1 MEKKEIKQVCLCDGW
16 QWWVIFTNSA
26 KLEFSQHPLRCSMD
40 LVDLRAR
47 SKFLADL
54 EFVELGRLARKIRS
68 RSVF

>member
-1 MEKKEIKQVCLCDGW
+1 M
-16 QWWVIFTNSA
+16 
-26 KLEFSQHPLRCSMD
+26 KLEFSEHPLRCSMD

-54 EFVELGRLARKIRS
+54 EFMELGCLAGKIRS